1 MTPVA
6 PVPPPAGLA
15 STRPVVLY
23 RHRLP
28 WRDASDRA
36 PVPAQVA
43 RHGRRLYVACQV
55 EPGAWRALTAVPS
68 QGAYIVQLG
77 RFEDSEAARA
87 ACEFHAARLAW
98 GQARHTARQ
107 AAGR

>member
-6 PVPPPAGLA
+6 PVPPPACPA
-15 STRPVVLY
+15 SARPVVLY

-28 WRDASDRA
+28 WRAAWIERRGR
-36 PVPAQVA
+36 AQVA

-55 EPGAWRALTAVPS
+55 EPGAWTALTAVPS

-77 RFEDSEAARA
+77 RFDDSEAARA

-98 GQARHTARQ
+98 GQARHAARQ